1 MRKSRIGYLFIIP
14 ALLIFSLFLAL
25 IDSQEDTRRY
35 HQHLEQ
41 PSQEDLESRQSQE
54 IQAKQEERAG
64 QQSEESR
71 AGQAEQESQ
80 ESGATQENQA
90 KLAKELSTHLPV
102 MVIETGGRT
111 IPGKPIRDEEG
122 HILSYETSEGG
133 EEEILVTVKTVERE
147 GVWHHADDEADIQAQ
162 ALFRIRG
169 NSSRSFAKSNYRVKL
184 VENGDPEKGRKEPL
198 LGMDSASEW
207 ALHGPFLDKTLIRNY
222 MWMNLS
228 AEIMGQAPDA
238 RFCELV
244 LDGEYQGLYL
254 LMETNTVS
262 EGRVD
267 IREYE
272 EGDPVFSYMVRLE
285 PKVDPEK
292 QIDSFT
298 FYTDRLE
305 PGVAVE
311 LIYPTASNQTQE
323 VQRYVETDFGEMER
337 RLFSSEMIL
346 DPDSCWDYLDL
357 KSFGDY
363 YILQEY
369 LAVNDMFS
377 ASTYFYKDV
386 RGKLHIG
393 PVWDYNNV
401 LDNFFTQMPATEF
414 LLSQKGWYGQLMKSP
429 RFVNY
434 VTERYRQLRRG
445 VLSQEYVERY
455 AKETALWLGDAVER
469 NFQVWGYAFDPSLL
483 SRYERKN
490 PDQGESAGMAL
501 EELNPSSFEQAM
513 EWMLEYAGQ
522 RGRWLDEHIDSLKQY
537 CQPSKNAGEQID

>member
-1 MRKSRIGYLFIIP
+1 MRKSRIGYLCVIP
-14 ALLIFSLFLAL
+14 ALLAFSLFMTLL
-25 IDSQEDTRRY
+25 DIREDTRRY

-41 PSQEDLESRQSQE
+41 PSGEELEPCQEHNMQSGQE
-54 IQAKQEERAG
+54 GQPVREEQADQQE
-64 QQSEESR
+64 
-71 AGQAEQESQ
+71 QAE
-80 ESGATQENQA
+80 
-90 KLAKELSTHLPV
+90 ELCTHLPV
-102 MVIETGGRT
+102 IVIETGGRT
-111 IPGKPIRDEEG
+111 IPGKVIRDETG
-122 HILSYETSEGG
+122 DIVGYETSEGG
-133 EEEILVTVKTVERE
+133 EKEILVTVKTVERE
-147 GVWHHADDEADIQAQ
+147 GEWHHPGDEADIQAE

-169 NSSRSFAKSNYRVKL
+169 NSSRSFAKSNYRIKL
-184 VENGDPEKGRKEPL
+184 VEDGEPENGRKEPL
-198 LGMDSASEW
+198 LGMESASEW
-207 ALHGPFLDKTLIRNY
+207 VLHGPFLDKTLIRNY

-228 AEIMGQAPDA
+228 AEIMGQAPDV

-244 LDGEYQGLYL
+244 LDGAYQGLYV
-254 LMETNTVS
+254 LMETNTVG

-267 IREYE
+267 IRQYK

-285 PKVDPEK
+285 PKIDPEK
-292 QIDSFT
+292 QIDSFS
-298 FYTDRLE
+298 FYTNKLE

-311 LIYPTASNQTQE
+311 LIYPTASSQTQE
-323 VQRYVETDFGEMER
+323 VRRYVETDFGEIER
-337 RLFSSEMIL
+337 RLFSSEMVL

-401 LDNFFTQMPATEF
+401 LDNFFAQMPATEF

-434 VTERYRQLRRG
+434 VTQRYRQLRRN
-445 VLSQEYVERY
+445 VLSQEYVEQY
-455 AKETALWLGDAVER
+455 AMETVSWLGEAVER
-469 NFQVWGYAFDPSLL
+469 NYQVWGYTFDPNLL

-490 PDQGESAGMAL
+490 PSQEESADMTL
-501 EELNPSSFEQAM
+501 EELNPTSFEEAL
-513 EWMLEYAGQ
+513 EWMLEFAEQ
-522 RGRWLDEHIDSLKQY
+522 RGNWLDEHMVSLKQY
-537 CQPSKNAGEQID
+537 CHSSRNAGEQID